1 MTTESDS
8 HAGEDATGAVE
19 KSVADESFAMRIENF
34 AAGMGLDETTWPLLT
49 WSDEFLHKS
58 GTQSPTEAGCHLD
71 FLASGYHHYGQFAP
85 LSLGSLPETP
95 LSPSGHILEG
105 AQHADDPGAASL
117 ASQSL
122 PFTSIHLPN
131 SNTSM
136 ASNSAQH
143 YLQRLSEFNT
153 QLSRAAVDMSSA
165 DSPTQIE
172 QAAAPV
178 LKNSAIFLDLIKCL
192 PGFCN
197 MTRTEPTQE
206 ASRGLH
212 FSNKSAKQ
220 TVTPGEEDEGDDGNG
235 GDGTIPGSS
244 QMCYFVPDMATV
256 LQLVVFSMRL
266 TELHHDLYLAIY
278 RHLQQQQHSPRSN
291 NATPS
296 TSARRMT
303 EPSLRLPVSLS
314 IAGFSLIPNP
324 RFQLH
329 LLLQS
334 AVHYLGSSKPA
345 LPYPLRLAHAY
356 ILFKSLCKPHHTHLE
371 QAILLRHRCPAF
383 PASLNRSLLKGE
395 LTQLCHSP

>member
-1 MTTESDS
+1 
-8 HAGEDATGAVE
+8 
-19 KSVADESFAMRIENF
+19 MRIENF

-49 WSDEFLHKS
+49 WSDEFLHK
-58 GTQSPTEAGCHLD
+58 
-71 FLASGYHHYGQFAP
+71 
-85 LSLGSLPETP
+85 
-95 LSPSGHILEG
+95 SGHILEG

-131 SNTSM
+131 SNTSL
-136 ASNSAQH
+136 ASNSAQR

-278 RHLQQQQHSPRSN
+278 RHLQQQQHSPLHEALSGLKALRVDMPGSMQLPPYTPGGVVLLMRMLMMQDWQGRISTIREILQKLN
-291 NATPS
+291 DDFGMATQ
-296 TSARRMT
+296 
-303 EPSLRLPVSLS
+303 
-314 IAGFSLIPNP
+314 I
-324 RFQLH
+324 
-329 LLLQS
+329 
-334 AVHYLGSSKPA
+334 
-345 LPYPLRLAHAY
+345 
-356 ILFKSLCKPHHTHLE
+356 
-371 QAILLRHRCPAF
+371 
-383 PASLNRSLLKGE
+383 
-395 LTQLCHSP
+395 